1 MNSVPHSRR
10 RHSLALIPRS
20 VWALG
25 FVSLLMDVS
34 SEMIHALLP
43 LYMVSVLGTSV
54 LAVGLIKPIA
64 QDRGAG
70 IAISIL
76 PYPVLI
82 QRQRCLRYL
91 CSSSSRVGSSRSA
104 ASRDTLNPSSLRLAR

>member
-34 SEMIHALLP
+34 SEMIHALL
-43 LYMVSVLGTSV
+43 
-54 LAVGLIKPIA
+54 
-64 QDRGAG
+64 
-70 IAISIL
+70 
-76 PYPVLI
+76 
-82 QRQRCLRYL
+82 
-91 CSSSSRVGSSRSA
+91 
-104 ASRDTLNPSSLRLAR
+104 